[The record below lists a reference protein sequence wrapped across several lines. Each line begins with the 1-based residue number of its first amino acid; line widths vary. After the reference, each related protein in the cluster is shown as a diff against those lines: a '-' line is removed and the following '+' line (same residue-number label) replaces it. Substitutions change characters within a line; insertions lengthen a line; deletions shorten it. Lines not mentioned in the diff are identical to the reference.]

1 MARRTRGEGS
11 VTFKKKLKL
20 WAAKVPIDEFDAK
33 GKRKFVYAYGKT
45 AEEASRKRAEL
56 QQKVTDN
63 ILTEPHRMTVADLM
77 AAYLE
82 HKQARVKPRTHE
94 LYEIDAKRFINPKLG
109 GVLISKLM
117 PLQIERMQSE
127 IHRKTGARAAKSARD
142 TLSRALRQGVR
153 WRLLT
158 YNPAD
163 GVDPI
168 KPQSA
173 TMEVWESEEV
183 RHFLEVA
190 RTSPLFALFYLALTT
205 GMRRGELLALRWKD
219 VLLTGP
225 NPSIMVR
232 NTVSLVRSKVTLG
245 DPKTGK
251 GVRRLALFGDQVDV
265 IQAHQA
271 ALELERSGLGDAWQD
286 HDLVFPSEVGTV
298 ISPGNLAQRHWYPL
312 RKESQCKL
320 IRFHDLRHT
329 YASLAIRA
337 GMDIRLLADR
347 LGHRDPSFTLRVYAH
362 VFEQYRQSGAMPLEK
377 LLAEPVQ
384 RV

>member
-33 GKRKFVYAYGKT
+33 GRRKFAYAYGKT
-45 AEEASRKRAEL
+45 AEEASRKRANL
-56 QQKVTDN
+56 QQKVNDN
-63 ILTEPHRMTVADLM
+63 AMTEPHRMTVMDLM

-94 LYEIDAKRFINPKLG
+94 LYERDVVKFINPKLG
-109 GVLISKLM
+109 GILISKLM

-127 IHRKTGARAAKSARD
+127 VLRKHGARTAKGARD
-142 TLSRALRQGVR
+142 TLSRALRQAVR
-153 WRLLT
+153 WRLMM

-163 GVDPI
+163 GVDAV
-168 KPQSA
+168 KPKTA
-173 TMEVWESEEV
+173 EMEVWEPEEV

-205 GMRRGELLALRWKD
+205 GMRRGELLALSWKD
-219 VLLTGP
+219 VLLGAL
-225 NPSIMVR
+225 NPSITVR
-232 NTVSLVRSKVTLG
+232 NTVSMVRNKVTLG

-251 GVRRLALFGDQVDV
+251 GARRIALYGDQVDV
-265 IQAHQA
+265 LIAHQA
-271 ALELERSGLGDAWQD
+271 AQEIERSSVGSVLQNQGF
-286 HDLVFPSEVGTV
+286 VFPSEVGTV
-298 ISPGNLAQRHWYPL
+298 LSPGNFEGRHWYPL
-312 RKESQCKL
+312 RSKSQCTP
-320 IRFHDLRHT
+320 IRFHDIRHT

-347 LGHRDPSFTLRVYAH
+347 LGHRDPAFTLRVYAH

-384 RV
+384 RP

>member
-1 MARRTRGEGS
+1 
-11 VTFKKKLKL
+11 
-20 WAAKVPIDEFDAK
+20 
-33 GKRKFVYAYGKT
+33 
-45 AEEASRKRAEL
+45 
-56 QQKVTDN
+56 
-63 ILTEPHRMTVADLM
+63 
-77 AAYLE
+77 
-82 HKQARVKPRTHE
+82 
-94 LYEIDAKRFINPKLG
+94 
-109 GVLISKLM
+109 
-117 PLQIERMQSE
+117 
-127 IHRKTGARAAKSARD
+127 
-142 TLSRALRQGVR
+142 
-153 WRLLT
+153 LLT

-173 TMEVWESEEV
+173 TMEVWEPEEV

-205 GMRRGELLALRWKD
+205 GMRRGELLALRWRD

-312 RKESQCKL
+312 RKTSQCKP

-377 LLAEPVQ
+377 LLSEPVQ
-384 RV
+384 RS